1 MKNVT
6 AFLLI
11 AFAATASNAE
21 VINLECKGENAME
34 RNIRELLPMT
44 PSQAGPQTG
53 QV

>member
-21 VINLECKGENAME
+21 VINLEGFVAQSQSA
-34 RNIRELLPMT
+34 ELVT
-44 PSQAGPQTG
+44 SRHE
-53 QV
+53 